1 MPKLEELARQLLDKQ
16 RPELQRAVD
25 LFEVQ
30 TAIFCNTGKLRRQA
44 RRFAAIKLMEQI
56 ERENNVTVGDLQ
68 SAFLLDGYKELFA
81 EALSGGGWLSL
92 RRLPSD
98 RTFANRLNSHIAE
111 ARVASNVIEF
121 LCSWKVAP
129 PNKRPSI
136 SKALYVVRRQGK
148 TLAKEKWG
156 RYAKWSIPIH
166 LLLEKKYDF
175 LPPKLTTKRFS
186 EKLLEQVRKPD
197 ELRLFFGAYN
207 SVLQALPELEGDK
220 IPTQIWLKN
229 VELPPVTVHYDKL
242 SDEIKNKLDQ
252 YKSGED

>member
-1 MPKLEELARQLLDKQ
+1 LK
-16 RPELQRAVD
+16 
-25 LFEVQ
+25 
-30 TAIFCNTGKLRRQA
+30 
-44 RRFAAIKLMEQI
+44 
-56 ERENNVTVGDLQ
+56 
-68 SAFLLDGYKELFA
+68 
-81 EALSGGGWLSL
+81 
-92 RRLPSD
+92 
-98 RTFANRLNSHIAE
+98 SHIAE

-136 SKALYVVRRQGK
+136 CKALYVVRRQGK

-156 RYAKWSIPIH
+156 RYAKRSILIH

-220 IPTQIWLKN
+220 IHTQIWLKN

>member
-1 MPKLEELARQLLDKQ
+1 MSELEELARQLLDEQ

-30 TAIFCNTGKLRRQA
+30 TAIFCDTGKVRRQA
-44 RRFAAIKLMEQI
+44 RRFAAIKLMEHI
-56 ERENNVTVGDLQ
+56 ERENKVTVGDLQ

-81 EALSGGGWLSL
+81 EALSGGWLSL

-98 RTFANRLNSHIAE
+98 KTFASRLNSHIAE
-111 ARVASNVIEF
+111 ARVASKVIEF
-121 LCSWKVAP
+121 LCSWQVAP

-136 SKALYVVRRQGK
+136 SKALYVVRRKGK

-156 RYAKWSIPIH
+156 RYAKWSILIH

-186 EKLLEQVRKPD
+186 EKLLEQVRKLD

-220 IPTQIWLKN
+220 IHTQIWLKN
-229 VELPPVTVHYDKL
+229 VELPPVTIHYDNL
-242 SDEIKNKLDQ
+242 SGEIKNKLDQ
-252 YKSGED
+252 YKPGED